1 MSNTNYPRSW
11 KKFVERSRELK
22 DNPAV
27 SSLSSNNFSTLSQWS
42 ARFRFAKSFKGL
54 DLGESYKTEDTPL
67 GYAAIMRIFLVY
79 SAFETYCNV
88 LNCQAGDENQTKVI
102 SLQDNVLKG
111 IALSEIRK
119 ADPDNKLFIFLASHL
134 NENNTKIM
142 KKFISEKTSD
152 INVSFLAKSI
162 RHVFAHGVLTGNA
175 GGLSAK
181 KFEKISKLISHF
193 LLECMDSDFESRV
206 ASGYFLVTQE
216 CSK

>member
-1 MSNTNYPRSW
+1 MPDTHYPRSW
-11 KKFVERSRELK
+11 KKFIERSRESRQ
-22 DNPAV
+22 NPTV
-27 SSLSSNNFSTLSQWS
+27 NLLTSNFPILSQWS

-54 DLGESYKTEDTPL
+54 DLGEAYKTEDTPL
-67 GYAAIMRIFLVY
+67 GYASIMRIFLVY
-79 SAFETYCNV
+79 SAFETYCKA
-88 LNCQAGDENQTKVI
+88 LDCQAGDENQVKL
-102 SLQDNVLKG
+102 LQNHVLRKTT
-111 IALSEIRK
+111 LLEIRK
-119 ADPDNKLFIFLASHL
+119 LDSDNKLFIFLASHL